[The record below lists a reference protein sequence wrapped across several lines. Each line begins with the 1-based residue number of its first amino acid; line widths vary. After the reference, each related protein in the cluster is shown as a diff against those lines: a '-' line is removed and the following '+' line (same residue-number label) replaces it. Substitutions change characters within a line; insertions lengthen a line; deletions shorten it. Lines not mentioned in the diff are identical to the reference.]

1 MLVLTCNES
10 QNSKK
15 STSNS
20 LELQGS
26 AGKPLQ
32 ISSGLPE
39 GLQLAE
45 LESQMKISPLNR
57 SSIFKCKKKNVC

>member
-1 MLVLTCNES
+1 MSRKETTVRTLDGCWLLTYNGS

-26 AGKPLQ
+26 AGKPQESAVGCQRACNLQ
-32 ISSGLPE
+32 NLNCR
-39 GLQLAE
+39 QE
-45 LESQMKISPLNR
+45 LHFQM
-57 SSIFKCKKKNVC
+57 